1 MCTHSS
7 GDETE
12 TNRRDERH
20 GPLDDPER
28 LPPDRPG
35 GANDSDSG
43 SELGHG
49 SEIITPHD
57 RDEGVN
63 DGGHP
68 GRDYDRSPLIV
79 TWEATRA
86 CSLACDHCRADAVAE
101 RAPDELDTAAVRNL
115 IDEVAQFDP
124 SPVFVVSGGDP
135 LERPDLVE
143 LLAYASDRITTA
155 VTPAPT
161 PHLNREVV
169 ERFADAGVHR
179 MAISID
185 RATERAHDD
194 FRGEA
199 GSFEAA
205 CRAARYAEETGV
217 SIQINTTV
225 TAGTVGD
232 LPAIADMVDS
242 LGAVAWEVFF
252 LVPVG
257 RGAELDGIDPVRAG
271 EVAAWLHDRTRNA
284 RFKLVTAE
292 APFYTR
298 VARERSENPG
308 YVGSVRAGKGFVFVS
323 HRGEVYP
330 SGFLPRSVGSVRETP
345 LPELYRQN
353 PLMRALRDADRLTG
367 PCGRCPYRQPCGGS
381 RSRAYAVTGNPLASD
396 PLCPFA
402 AGEAEAVPTDGRVT
416 LSVTH
421 D

>member
-1 MCTHSS
+1 MCAHDA
-7 GDETE
+7 GDATE
-12 TNRRDERH
+12 TNRR
-20 GPLDDPER
+20 
-28 LPPDRPG
+28 
-35 GANDSDSG
+35 NN
-43 SELGHG
+43 GHG
-49 SEIITPHD
+49 SGSRTPHGHGD
-57 RDEGVN
+57 GV
-63 DGGHP
+63 DGSGHP

-86 CSLACDHCRADAVAE
+86 CSLACDHCRADAVSE
-101 RAPDELDTAAVRNL
+101 RASDELDAAAVRNL
-115 IDEVAQFDP
+115 IDGVAQFDP

-135 LERPDLVE
+135 LERPDLFE

-161 PHLNREVV
+161 PRLDREAV

-199 GSFEAA
+199 GSFDAA
-205 CRAARYAEETGV
+205 RRAARHAEETGV

-257 RGAELDGIDPVRAG
+257 RGAELDGLDPVRAG
-271 EVAAWLHDRTRNA
+271 EVAAWLYDRTRHA
-284 RFKLVTAE
+284 RFKLVTVE
-292 APFYTR
+292 APFYR
-298 VARERSENPG
+298 RIAHERSESPG
-308 YVGSVRAGKGFVFVS
+308 SVGSVRAGKGFVFVS

-345 LPELYRQN
+345 LPELYRKS
-353 PLMRALRDADRLTG
+353 PLMRALRDADRFAG
-367 PCGRCPYRQPCGGS
+367 PCGRCPYRQTCGGS
-381 RSRAYAVTGNPLASD
+381 RSRAYAVTGDPLASD

-402 AGEAEAVPTDGRVT
+402 AGEAESIPTDGHVE
-416 LSVTH
+416 L
-421 D
+421 